1 MKSTIGR
8 PRVLTDEEVRVVL
21 AWHQEV
27 MAWRRSGA
35 SLKTRAELASE
46 LGVSAST
53 ITRVIARHGEYKQE
67 SPDRKS
73 GALGHRGRWFTR
85 LREPGKR

>member
-8 PRVLTDEEVRVVL
+8 PRVLTDEEVAVVL

-27 MAWRRSGA
+27 MAWRKRGA
-35 SLKTRAELASE
+35 ALKTRAELASE
-46 LGVSAST
+46 LGVSPST

-67 SPDRKS
+67 PPEGKMR
-73 GALGHRGRWFTR
+73 AFNRRGRWFTR
-85 LREPGKR
+85 LREPGKS

>member
-8 PRVLTDEEVRVVL
+8 PRVLTDEEVAVVL

-35 SLKTRAELASE
+35 LIKTRAELASE

-53 ITRVIARHGEYKQE
+53 ITRVIARHGEYKRE
-67 SPDRKS
+67 SPDRE
-73 GALGHRGRWFTR
+73 GEAPGHRGRWFTR